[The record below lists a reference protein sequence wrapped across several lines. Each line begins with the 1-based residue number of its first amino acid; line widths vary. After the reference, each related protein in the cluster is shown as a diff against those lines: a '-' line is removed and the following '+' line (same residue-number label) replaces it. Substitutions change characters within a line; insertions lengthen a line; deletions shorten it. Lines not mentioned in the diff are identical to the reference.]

1 MIKHKEA
8 RLHEEEKALRLF
20 IREKGRLGAG
30 RGLLSAAKVM
40 KIPLWTLEDKPCLS
54 LGESGKEGITYIYR
68 VSLVAQTVK
77 NLPIMQEIWV

>member
-1 MIKHKEA
+1 MIKRKEA
-8 RLHEEEKALRLF
+8 RQHEEEKALKLF

-30 RGLLSAAKVM
+30 RVLRAAKVM